1 MPGSLHRQHH
11 MDDCGEVF
19 PDVKKCDDDL
29 RSVNNTGTHSQLS
42 TSSTMSRT
50 FAPTFVYQ
58 RRRQHDN
65 NSVPIFTKDEI
76 KPSNGCQ
83 SAISSEAPENE
94 TSPPVERGTVATVSA
109 LDRVDMVLN
118 VCNTNENCSSSK
130 SNLELTSACLK
141 FDTDDAGECSSSG
154 ALIDDQK
161 LTDEISARDACV
173 LFLRSQGQ
181 LNIARTRKTR
191 ASSEKY
197 CLKKCRV
204 CARMEST
211 LHMLVCD
218 NCEDGFHVSC
228 FNPNITVLPV
238 GEWVCGSC
246 LKKKHKIL
254 NDKSS
259 NGNSNS
265 IGNESGR
272 NQCWAS
278 EGELGSLEFMFR
290 DIEPYMSNARI
301 GDEFQAKVPDWSGPV
316 YEECNL
322 SGDPLVL
329 DPSDYA
335 NIQERDCI
343 NPLKLSSIGNWL
355 QCRGVIEGVGEG
367 VDGTICSK
375 WRRAPLFEVQTDDW
389 ECFRCIL
396 WDPAHADC
404 AVPQELDTDEVMKQL
419 KYIEMLRPKLAT
431 KRRKMDRSK
440 SSGSQG
446 Q

>member
-11 MDDCGEVF
+11 FDGCGEIF
-19 PDVKKCDDDL
+19 LEVKKCDDEL
-29 RSVNNTGTHSQLS
+29 RSVNNTGTESQIS

-50 FAPTFVYQ
+50 LAPTFVYQ
-58 RRRQHDN
+58 RRRKHDN
-65 NSVPIFTKDEI
+65 CVPIFTKDKI

-94 TSPPVERGTVATVSA
+94 TSPPVECGTVATVSV
-109 LDRVDMVLN
+109 LDPIDMIPN
-118 VCNTNENCSSSK
+118 ICNTNENCSSSK
-130 SNLELTSACLK
+130 SNLEPSSACLK
-141 FDTDDAGECSSSG
+141 LDTGDAGECSSSG

-161 LTDEISARDACV
+161 LTDEILARDACISI
-173 LFLRSQGQ
+173 LRSQGQ
-181 LNIARTRKTR
+181 LNIARTRKNQ
-191 ASSEKY
+191 ASAEKY

-211 LHMLVCD
+211 LYMLVCD

-228 FNPNITVLPV
+228 FNVNIKVLPV
-238 GEWVCGSC
+238 GEWVCCSC
-246 LKKKHKIL
+246 SKKKNKIL

-259 NGNSNS
+259 NGNTNS
-265 IGNESGR
+265 IGNEIGR
-272 NQCWAS
+272 NRCWAS
-278 EGELGSLEFMFR
+278 EGELGSLAFLFR
-290 DIEPYMSNARI
+290 DTEPYMSNVRI

-316 YEECNL
+316 YEEYNL
-322 SGDPLVL
+322 SCDPPELG
-329 DPSDYA
+329 PSEYL
-335 NIQERDCI
+335 NT
-343 NPLKLSSIGNWL
+343 

-396 WDPAHADC
+396 WDPARADC
-404 AVPQELDTDEVMKQL
+404 AAPQELDTDEVMKQL

-431 KRRKMDRSK
+431 KRRKIDRSK
-440 SSGSQG
+440 SNGSQG